1 MKELLSKG
9 RWPLPLLSGLLLVLA
24 FPPFKLLLPSFVA
37 LVPLLVFIGERE
49 PGREGRWQA
58 TRGAL
63 LTGAVYFGLLLY
75 WLVIALIYYS
85 LLAIPAY
92 LGTVAVLAIF
102 TGMFGWSVHY
112 VQNRLRIPLALTAA
126 ALWTAAEWLQGHL
139 GDLSFPWLGLGTS
152 LAAYPSL
159 AGAADLVGA
168 RGLTFWLAAL
178 NGLLAMLLL
187 RWRAR
192 RAVRPALALT
202 TVVVLVLPMAYGIW
216 RDQTIHMRPVATVA
230 VVQPNIPEDLK
241 MNARLAVDSSLR
253 SLTNLT
259 DAVRRG
265 SVDLVVWPEVAVPQV
280 MDTTSNTNV
289 ARIVEYLS
297 ERADAPILAGAF
309 GEGRSRAGRPVYYN
323 AAFYVTADSVSNT
336 WYAKHYLVPFVE
348 RVPFVNPDWLESI
361 TGPLKW
367 FGGLGRGEGAPLM
380 GPAQRRFGV
389 LICYESIFAQL
400 SRRYRREGADYLLNI
415 TNDAWYGRKPWYART
430 SALWQHPSHLVL
442 RAIENRVGI
451 ARAANTGIS
460 MFVDPRGHTY
470 DRTPLFQPAVRAD
483 TVYTTDDVTLFTRW
497 GDWLATGAS
506 GLAVILVL
514 FAWLGSRGELG
525 ALARREMGGPPP
537 SPHRRGDGE
546 AGRTAPHA
554 PRPGGGNPAASSLPP
569 ESAAEEGGPPSPD
582 GGG

>member
-1 MKELLSKG
+1 VTRLHIKG
-9 RWPLPLLSGLLLVLA
+9 QWPLPLLSGLLLVLA

-37 LVPLLVFIGERE
+37 LVPLLVFIGEQDATH
-49 PGREGRWQA
+49 EGRWRA

-92 LGTVAVLAIF
+92 LGTVAVLTIF

-112 VQNRLRIPLALTAA
+112 VQSRLRIPLALTAA

-152 LAAYPSL
+152 LAAFPSL

-168 RGLTFWLAAL
+168 RGLTFWLAAV
-178 NGLLAMLLL
+178 NGLLAMILL

-192 RAVRPALALT
+192 RPVRAGLAVT
-202 TVVVLVLPMAYGIW
+202 TVVLLVLPMAYGIW
-216 RDQTIHMRPVATVA
+216 RDQTLHMRPVARVA

-241 MNARLAVDSSLR
+241 MNPRLALDSSVT
-253 SLTNLT
+253 SLTHLT
-259 DAVRRG
+259 DRVPRG
-265 SVDLVVWPEVAVPQV
+265 SVDLIVWPEVAVPEV
-280 MDTTSNTNV
+280 MDTTSHTNV
-289 ARIVEYLS
+289 ARLVEFLS
-297 ERADAPILAGAF
+297 MRAEAPIVAGAF
-309 GEGRSRAGRPVYYN
+309 GQKSRPGRRPIYYN
-323 AAFYVTADSVSNT
+323 AAFYVMPDSVSNT

-348 RVPFVNPDWLESI
+348 RVPFINPDWLESI
-361 TGPLKW
+361 TGPLQW

-380 GPAQRRFGV
+380 GPAGQRFGV

-442 RAIENRVGI
+442 RAIENRIGI

-460 MFVDPRGHTY
+460 MFVDPRGRTY

-483 TVYTTDDVTLFTRW
+483 TVYTTDETTLYTRW
-497 GDWLATGAS
+497 GDWLATGAT

-514 FAWLGSRGELG
+514 LAWLSSRGTLGTRARTAMGRPPPGSRPDGETPTTPP
-525 ALARREMGGPPP
+525 APPP
-537 SPHRRGDGE
+537 GRQGE
-546 AGRTAPHA
+546 GGQ
-554 PRPGGGNPAASSLPP
+554 RPGG
-569 ESAAEEGGPPSPD
+569 EGQLD
-582 GGG
+582 

>member
-1 MKELLSKG
+1 MTRFQQKL
-9 RWPLPLLSGLLLVLA
+9 WPLPLLSGLLLVLA

-37 LVPLLVFIGERE
+37 LVPLFVFIGEQE
-49 PGREGRWQA
+49 PTRDGRWRA
-58 TRGAL
+58 TRGSL
-63 LTGAVYFGLLLY
+63 LAGAVYFGLLLY

-102 TGMFGWSVHY
+102 TGMFGWSLHY
-112 VQNRLRIPLALTAA
+112 VQSRLRLPLALTGAA
-126 ALWTAAEWLQGHL
+126 FWTAAEWLQGHL

-152 LAAYPSL
+152 LAAFPSL

-168 RGLTFWLAAL
+168 RGLTFWLAAV

-192 RAVRPALALT
+192 RAVRPGLVAT
-202 TVVVLVLPMAYGIW
+202 TVAVLVLPMAYGIW
-216 RDQTIHMRPVATVA
+216 RDHTIQLRPVANVA

-241 MNARLAVDSSLR
+241 MDARLAVDSSLR

-259 DAVRRG
+259 DAVPRG
-265 SVDLVVWPEVAVPQV
+265 AVDLVAWPEVAVPQV
-280 MDTTSNTNV
+280 LDTTSHTNL
-289 ARIVEYLS
+289 ARVIEYLS
-297 ERADAPILAGAF
+297 TRASAPILAGAF
-309 GEGRSRAGRPVYYN
+309 GEGRSRSGRRIYYN
-323 AAFYVTADSVSNT
+323 AAFYVMPDSVSNT

-348 RVPFVNPDWLESI
+348 RVPFINPDWLESI

-380 GPAQRRFGV
+380 GPPGKRFGV
-389 LICYESIFAQL
+389 LICYESIFAPL
-400 SRRYRREGADYLLNI
+400 SRRYRQEGADYLVNI

-460 MFVDPRGHTY
+460 MFVDPLGHTY
-470 DRTPLFQPAVRAD
+470 DRTPLFQPTMRAD
-483 TVYTTDDVTLFTRW
+483 TVYTTDDITLFTRW

-506 GLAVILVL
+506 ALAVLLVL
-514 FAWLGSRGELG
+514 FARFGSRGG
-525 ALARREMGGPPP
+525 PGFPARTETGSVAPPDAA
-537 SPHRRGDGE
+537 G
-546 AGRTAPHA
+546 AGRGEGEKTGTRQDAD
-554 PRPGGGNPAASSLPP
+554 G
-569 ESAAEEGGPPSPD
+569 SA
-582 GGG
+582 